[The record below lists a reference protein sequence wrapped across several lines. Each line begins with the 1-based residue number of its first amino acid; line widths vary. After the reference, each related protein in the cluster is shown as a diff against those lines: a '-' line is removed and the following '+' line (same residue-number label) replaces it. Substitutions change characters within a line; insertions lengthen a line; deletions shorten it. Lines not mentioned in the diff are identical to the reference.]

1 MTRALLLQ
9 CPIRPMASI
18 FPFRALHYDPARVD
32 LSQVVTQPYDKIT
45 PDMQE
50 RYHQASP
57 YNLVRIILGK
67 RETTD
72 NETENTYSRAAGNF
86 ADWRRRG
93 IFLQDGEPSI
103 YLYVQRFAVPGGKSE
118 AERRGF
124 IALGKIEDYAAG
136 VVFRHEQTL
145 AKPKTDRL
153 NLLRATR
160 AHFGQI
166 FMLYSDPAA
175 EIEAAMAPS
184 GAPQIE
190 VRDEY
195 GVRHQLWKISDRDV
209 INLVV
214 GKMRDKKLIIADGH
228 HRYETAL
235 NYRNERRTAV
245 FPVGTMPR
253 ERTSDGFAQGAES
266 ETAPYEMLMMTFINM
281 DSPGLLILPTHRV
294 VHGVEGFTPE
304 ALHETAK
311 NYFSVEEVDATID
324 AARAQGILR
333 QAGLVGPALLAVT
346 ATKVFLLDRPKADP
360 GVFGNLSLRQQSL
373 DVVQLHKCMLEGALG
388 LSEES
393 IREQQNLSYVRDTS
407 EALQR
412 VRSGAANVAFL
423 MNPVRMPQVRDIAFA
438 GEVLPQKSTDF
449 YPKLLS
455 GLTIYALE

>member
-1 MTRALLLQ
+1 
-9 CPIRPMASI
+9 MASI
-18 FPFRALHYDPARVD
+18 FPFRALRYDPARVQVGD
-32 LSQVVTQPYDKIT
+32 VVTQPYDKIT
-45 PDMQE
+45 VDMQE
-50 RYHQASP
+50 RYHAASP

-67 RETTD
+67 RETAD
-72 NETENTYSRAAGNF
+72 NETQNTYSRAAGYF
-86 ADWRRRG
+86 ADWRKRG
-93 IFLQDGEPSI
+93 IFLQDVQPSI
-103 YLYVQRFAVPGGKSE
+103 YWYVQRFAIPGGKTE

-124 IALGKIEDYAAG
+124 IALGKVEDYSAG

-175 EIEAAMAPS
+175 EIEGTLTP
-184 GAPQIE
+184 GGPPQIE

-195 GVRHQLWKISDRDV
+195 GVLHQLWTISDPGL
-209 INLVV
+209 ISLVQ

-235 NYRNERRTAV
+235 SYRNERRAAAE
-245 FPVGTMPR
+245 PVSGIPR
-253 ERTSDGFAQGAES
+253 EHSAETFDRGDAEAAS
-266 ETAPYEMLMMTFINM
+266 YEMMMMTFINM
-281 DSPGLLILPTHRV
+281 DSAGLVILPTHRV
-294 VHGVEGFTPE
+294 VHDVEGFTPE
-304 ALHETAK
+304 ALHATAK
-311 NYFSVEEVDATID
+311 TYFSVEEVDSSID
-324 AARAQGILR
+324 AARANAILR

-346 ATKVFLLDRPKADP
+346 ATHVFLLDRPKADP
-360 GVFGNLSLRQQSL
+360 SVFGTLSLRQQSL
-373 DVVQLHKCMLEGALG
+373 DVVQLHKCMLEGALE

-393 IREQQNLSYVRDTS
+393 IREQKNLSYVRDTA
-407 EALQR
+407 EAIDR
-412 VRSGAANVAFL
+412 VRSGGANVAFL